1 MKLTAPQQ
9 ELYDR
14 LQQGEKIRIWNTSAN
29 TSEYHFDHGDDVFQY
44 DLVRYRV
51 FWNLMHA
58 IAKSIGADVDS
69 VAIQYFVNE

>member
-9 ELYDR
+9 ALYER
-14 LQQGEKIRIWNTSAN
+14 LQQGEKIRIVNRYMTF
-29 TSEYHFDHGDDVFQY
+29 EYHFDHGDEFRY

-58 IAKSIGADVDS
+58 LSKAEGRPATEIAE
-69 VAIQYFVNE
+69 QYFVNR